1 MGKARESNNQTHQKV
16 ENCAVGHIQEPSRTN
31 SCNVRFL
38 FVLDLYEKKSLTNLF
53 LSDDG
58 EMHQSGSPSQELD
71 EVAEAKESDVDEEE
85 GGVFDKEDVAQ
96 DSESG
101 DFGGASE
108 TLDGMVVVGGEK
120 VSEDNGMPG
129 MRASVQ
135 NSQGF
140 GVEPV
145 PT

>member
-1 MGKARESNNQTHQKV
+1 
-16 ENCAVGHIQEPSRTN
+16 
-31 SCNVRFL
+31 
-38 FVLDLYEKKSLTNLF
+38 
-53 LSDDG
+53 
-58 EMHQSGSPSQELD
+58 MHPSGSPSQELD

-85 GGVFDKEDVAQ
+85 GGVFDKEDVAE

-129 MRASVQ
+129 MRDNVASVR
-135 NSQGF
+135 NSQDF

-145 PT
+145 PIMQEEPSINDSVSSMIKFDITTYHITSTEQ